1 MRIAVGFDGTIVED
15 KYPEIGAAKP
25 LAVKVLKDLVSE
37 GHDRY
42 SSTV

>member
-15 KYPEIGAAKP
+15 KYPRIGAAKP
-25 LAVKVLKDLVSE
+25 LAVKVLKDLVSD